1 MSSTNSRIIKANETD
16 FLISDSGYYLD
27 GRLMAIIDGSQYD
40 FMGREIFTTGFFREN
55 IGFGITSI
63 NVEINTSLQ
72 PIVTITFKDLYGN
85 AVFGKDV
92 INENVPNYSVLFNWP
107 PPKFLFTFKGF
118 LGRQVS
124 WMLNLKQT
132 STSYQSDGSYDIK
145 CELIPSQWG
154 FMGDLP
160 FLFLLAIKGLR
171 KNELPTEKFKKQQT
185 VFDLIKIGL
194 RTETK
199 TKEISK
205 EFDLLLNQMNL
216 IKSNRIVEAIC
227 YGQTIKLGEEINGKA
242 GNSKIVSTTEGNE
255 TINFSNITFSVPKE
269 VEINSADKIK
279 EYTSSN
285 ADALRKVNT
294 YLLLNA
300 QIGSRASKGVSLKN
314 INFTG
319 APYEQEEMTSR
330 IALIDDNIRVIGAA
344 IKKRVYDSSKSQL
357 EKITIG
363 QIFRQLGRDSGY
375 IMGKILE
382 AGALGYSKNIIKR
395 DESVKSKTPL
405 IGKQF
410 PLKIDTETGNEVPA
424 VGSGVDIEHYELNF
438 VDKFITAV
446 SQGVAQDLLRE
457 DQLNGLPDD
466 TKLLSRINNIEAP
479 NGNPYKPYFRNI
491 AQNIMVRAG
500 IASFLTRSNDPN
512 LPGDYDTFWKIDR
525 ESVEEVL
532 KLASSDMDNI
542 SEQMLNEMEE
552 TEYMLLKQFCY
563 YWVNL
568 ITNDGVYLL
577 GADGKPEISLNED
590 GILGVNKFVGSAFG
604 DPIPPTVAGRK
615 VKVDKSDDSITLT
628 IDDIYD
634 LVFGS
639 KKNVNDDNVGYDKS
653 NASFV
658 SKSTM
663 QAQAVLNNNIL
674 YRVPLTDES
683 EDDFTFVIFYGSDAT
698 KAKEANNA
706 SSDDQ
711 SKGENPD
718 DTGLLGGQKPL
729 LGIVP
734 IDNYFPSKEGG
745 ATGENATEPLGRVK
759 FMQERLKVSAIKY
772 AEINNPSPD
781 LFSNDEQKWR
791 DKVQYSIN
799 AQLVDPNS
807 DVSNSTTQIP
817 ASNLAVA
824 VAMAPLSA
832 DKGLVFGPFLESLS
846 GSNHRASIKNM
857 CSIIL
862 LTMNKVE
869 RTRNKIISDVL
880 GQATE
885 RRDLLYKQ
893 FHTLYHQ
900 WEALLFDDSKYD
912 SGKGVEFPIIPIEN
926 IVQTLEDRYG
936 SEDANDNSRHY
947 STKSS
952 IKSGVNKKSQ
962 IEALDTNVFVYDY
975 PLNEQADID
984 VRKSM
989 INIEPMYRPDAKT
1002 TVLNIFQQVCTK
1014 NNFTFVPIP
1023 GNGNFNDYLEIFKPQ
1038 ISTKVRLQNLF
1049 YVMFTPTPESR
1060 VKAINGRKST
1070 LTEDYEVSPH
1080 QDAYEVKVGSPDNK
1094 VFTNFSVDTYETKAT
1109 AESIIS
1115 TQRATDNDNP
1125 NKKIAT
1131 DCSQLPVMEGRSY
1144 TASFEM
1150 VGNAQVFPMQYFYLN
1165 SIPIFNGLYQVT
1177 NVKHSITPNDMSTT
1191 AEGIRMRFSK
1201 GELAGIRPVTL
1212 DSLAN
1217 INVVEETTDASKLTG
1232 RDVNTTRKQ
1241 PVFAED
1247 DFDPSVTVGIDETGG
1262 NKGDAKKY
1270 NTAESRPSYS
1280 QEQKKNINLLL
1291 TQLTSKGITNDFA
1304 KAAVL
1309 SIISKE
1315 SGFIPKSE
1323 NLNYSPERMR
1333 EVWHSISVADSKK
1346 YGNNPEAFG
1355 NWKYANQ
1362 NGNGSND
1369 GYKYRGRGFNQIT
1382 FKNLYKKYGDAIG
1395 VNLVADPNKLND
1407 PKHAG
1412 LAAIAY
1418 FNTALKGLKN
1428 ATAAYYNNPSK
1439 NINAFQTLEDAVG
1452 AIYHTNAG
1460 INKSVSDVLADT
1472 TGGRHKAFAVSGY
1485 MLEIVKAGKI

>member
-1 MSSTNSRIIKANETD
+1 MGNTNSRIIKASETD

-27 GRLMAIIDGSQYD
+27 GRLMAIVDGSQYD

-63 NVEINTSLQ
+63 NIEINTSLQ

-85 AVFGKDV
+85 SVFGKDV
-92 INENVPNYSVLFNWP
+92 INEDVPNYSVLFNWP

-171 KNELPTEKFKKQQT
+171 KNELPPEEFKKQQT

-205 EFDLLLNQMNL
+205 EFDVLLNQMNL

-242 GNSKIVSTTEGNE
+242 GNSTVVSTTEGNE
-255 TINFSNITFSVPKE
+255 TINFSNITFPVPSE
-269 VEINSADKIK
+269 PEINSAEKIK

-300 QIGSRASKGVSLKN
+300 QIGSQASKGVSLGG

-319 APYEQEEMTSR
+319 SPYEQEEMRAR
-330 IALIDDNIRVIGAA
+330 IKLIDDNIRVIGAA
-344 IKKRVYDSSKSQL
+344 IKKRIYDSSKSQL

-363 QIFRQLGRDSGY
+363 QIFRQMGRDSGY

-382 AGALGYSKNIIKR
+382 SGALGYSKNVTDRNEK
-395 DESVKSKTPL
+395 VTSKEI

-424 VGSGVDIEHYELNF
+424 IGSGVDIENYELNF

-466 TKLLSRINNIEAP
+466 TKLLRRINNIEAP

-512 LPGDYDTFWKIDR
+512 YPGDYDTFWGIDR

-532 KLASSDMDNI
+532 RLASSDMDNI

-568 ITNDGVYLL
+568 ITSDGLFLL
-577 GADGKPEISLNED
+577 DADGKPE
-590 GILGVNKFVGSAFG
+590 GTFFVGSDFNG
-604 DPIPPTVAGRK
+604 VIPSTITGKK

-639 KKNVNDDNVGYDKS
+639 KKNVNNDNVGYDKS
-653 NASFV
+653 NGGFV

-663 QAQAVLNNNIL
+663 QAQAVLSNDIL
-674 YRVPLTDES
+674 YRVPKTDTAEN
-683 EDDFTFVIFYGSDAT
+683 DFTFVIFQGSSAT

-706 SSDDQ
+706 SSDNEA
-711 SKGENPD
+711 ENEDPD
-718 DTGLLGGQKPL
+718 ATGFFGGKKPL
-729 LGIVP
+729 VGIVP
-734 IDNYFPSKEGG
+734 IDTFYPSQAGG
-745 ATGENATEPLGRVK
+745 ATGANATEPLGRITFV
-759 FMQERLKVSAIKY
+759 QERLKVAVIKY
-772 AEINNPSPD
+772 SEINNPSPTI
-781 LFSNDEQKWR
+781 FSPDGKKWEELVLYPTTAKIV
-791 DKVQYSIN
+791 DTATSITN
-799 AQLVDPNS
+799 LNL
-807 DVSNSTTQIP
+807 QIP

-824 VAMAPLSA
+824 VAMAPLSS
-832 DKGLVFGPFLESLS
+832 DKGLVFGPFLNSPS
-846 GSNHRASIKNM
+846 GRNHRASIKNM
-857 CSIIL
+857 CTIIL
-862 LTMNKVE
+862 GKMNKVE
-869 RTRNKIISDVL
+869 QTRNKIISDVL

-885 RRDLLYKQ
+885 SRDTIYKQ

-912 SGKGVEFPIIPIEN
+912 SGKDVEFPIIPIKE

-936 SEDANDNSRHY
+936 SEDVADNSRHY
-947 STKSS
+947 STQGIKTTNLTKSQQ
-952 IKSGVNKKSQ
+952 IKS
-962 IEALDTNVFVYDY
+962 LDTNVFVYDY
-975 PLNEQADID
+975 PLNNQADID

-1023 GNGNFNDYLEIFKPQ
+1023 GNGDFNDYLEIFKPQ

-1060 VKAINGRKST
+1060 VRAINGKKST
-1070 LTEDYEVSPH
+1070 LTEDYEVSPN

-1094 VFTNFSVDTYETKAT
+1094 IFTNFSVDTYETKAT

-1144 TASFEM
+1144 KATFEM
-1150 VGNAQVFPMQYFYLN
+1150 KGNAQVFPMQYFYLN

-1177 NVKHSITPNDMSTT
+1177 SVKHNITPNDMSTT

-1217 INVVEETTDASKLTG
+1217 INVVEETADASSLTE
-1232 RDVNTTRKQ
+1232 RAINTTRKQ
-1241 PVFAED
+1241 PVFDVQTNGEAPIGGTSQYGQD
-1247 DFDPSVTVGIDETGG
+1247 DLGITP
-1262 NKGDAKKY
+1262 ASS
-1270 NTAESRPSYS
+1270 TAEFTGDVNAELNR
-1280 QEQKKNINLLL
+1280 KKTIKCNGKDCWTELGKGNWWNGVGVPKI
-1291 TQLTSKGITNDFA
+1291 TTKSSKSSFFIDYKGKT
-1304 KAAVL
+1304 
-1309 SIISKE
+1309 
-1315 SGFIPKSE
+1315 SGFL
-1323 NLNYSPERMR
+1323 LN
-1333 EVWHSISVADSKK
+1333 H
-1346 YGNNPEAFG
+1346 
-1355 NWKYANQ
+1355 
-1362 NGNGSND
+1362 
-1369 GYKYRGRGFNQIT
+1369 
-1382 FKNLYKKYGDAIG
+1382 
-1395 VNLVADPNKLND
+1395 
-1407 PKHAG
+1407 
-1412 LAAIAY
+1412 
-1418 FNTALKGLKN
+1418 ALKGKGDTVHQLCN
-1428 ATAAYYNNPSK
+1428 VL
-1439 NINAFQTLEDAVG
+1439 TLEL
-1452 AIYHTNAG
+1452 NAYLSSNVDLKPDLNNIVMQSSAEYFS
-1460 INKSVSDVLADT
+1460 INVPLVSAPGKWKLNRR
-1472 TGGRHKAFAVSGY
+1472 GGWGHPQT
-1485 MLEIVKAGKI
+1485 AGKKEMQELCARKYFQGCTGVVTKTSTGPIKITEHFITYKG

>member
-1 MSSTNSRIIKANETD
+1 MSNTNSRIIKAEETD
-16 FLISDSGYYLD
+16 FTISDSGYYLD
-27 GRLMAIIDGSQYD
+27 GRLIAIVDGSQYD

-63 NVEINTSLQ
+63 NIEINTSLQ

-92 INENVPNYSVLFNWP
+92 IDQDVPNYSVLFNWP

-124 WMLNLKQT
+124 WVLNLKQT
-132 STSYQSDGSYDIK
+132 STSYQQDGSYDIK

-160 FLFLLAIKGLR
+160 FLFLLAIKGLK
-171 KNELPTEKFKKQQT
+171 KNELPPEEFKKQQT

-194 RTETK
+194 RSETK
-199 TKEISK
+199 TKEITK
-205 EFDLLLNQMNL
+205 EFDVLLTQMNL

-227 YGQTIKLGEEINGKA
+227 YGKTIKLGEEINGTA
-242 GNSKIVSTTEGNE
+242 GNSKVVSTREGKE
-255 TINFSNITFSVPKE
+255 TINFSNITFPVPKE
-269 VEINSADKIK
+269 AEINSADKIK

-300 QIGSRASKGVSLKN
+300 QIGSATSKNVSLGSV
-314 INFTG
+314 NFNSG
-319 APYEQEEMTSR
+319 SYESEEMRSR
-330 IALIDDNIRVIGAA
+330 ITLIDNNIRVIEAA
-344 IKKRVYDSSKSQL
+344 IKKRIYDSSKSQL

-363 QIFRQLGRDSGY
+363 QIFRQMGRDSGY

-382 AGALGYSKNIIKR
+382 AGALGYSKNTTDR
-395 DESVKSKTPL
+395 DEKVQLKEI

-424 VGSGVDIEHYELNF
+424 IGSGVDIENYELNF

-446 SQGVAQDLLRE
+446 SQGVAQDLIRE
-457 DQLNGLPDD
+457 NQIGGLPDD
-466 TKLLSRINNIEAP
+466 TKLLRRINNIEAP
-479 NGNPYKPYFRNI
+479 KGNPYKPYFRNI

-512 LPGDYDTFWKIDR
+512 YPGDYDTFWKIDR

-532 KLASSDMDNI
+532 RLASSDMDNI
-542 SEQMLNEMEE
+542 SEQMLNEIEE

-563 YWVNL
+563 YWSNL
-568 ITNDGVYLL
+568 ITDDGLFLL
-577 GADGKPEISLNED
+577 GEDGKPEGLP
-590 GILGVNKFVGSAFG
+590 FAGSDFKK
-604 DPIPPTVAGRK
+604 PIPSTVIDKK
-615 VKVDKSDDSITLT
+615 VRVDKSDESVTLN
-628 IDDIYD
+628 INDIYD

-639 KKNVNDDNVGYDKS
+639 KKNVNDDDVGYDKS
-653 NASFV
+653 NAGFI
-658 SKSTM
+658 SKETM
-663 QAQAVLNNNIL
+663 QAQAVLSNDIL
-674 YRVPLTDES
+674 YRVPKTDTAKN
-683 EDDFTFVIFYGSDAT
+683 DFTFVFFQGSDAT

-711 SKGENPD
+711 AKNEDPD
-718 DTGLLGGQKPL
+718 ATSLTGGKKPL
-729 LGIVP
+729 VGIVP
-734 IDNYFPSKEGG
+734 IDTYFPSQAGG
-745 ATGENATEPLGRVK
+745 ASGANASEPLGRITFV
-759 FMQERLKVSAIKY
+759 QERLKVAVIKY
-772 AEINNPSPD
+772 SEINNPSPS
-781 LFSNDEQKWR
+781 LFSPDGQKWE
-791 DKVQYSIN
+791 D
-799 AQLVDPNS
+799 LVLYPTS
-807 DVSNSTTQIP
+807 SNEAEQAKIVPSSTNITDFNLQIP

-824 VAMAPLSA
+824 VAMAPLSS
-832 DKGLVFGPFLESLS
+832 DKGLVFGPFFNSPS
-846 GSNHRASIKNM
+846 GRNHRASIKRM

-862 LTMNKVE
+862 SKMNKVE
-869 RTRNKIISDVL
+869 QTRNQIISDVL
-880 GQATE
+880 GKATE
-885 RRDLLYKQ
+885 SRDTIYKQ

-912 SGKGVEFPIIPIEN
+912 SGKDVEFPIIPIEK

-936 SEDANDNSRHY
+936 SEDVADNSRHY

-952 IKSGVNKKSQ
+952 IKSGVDKKSQ

-975 PLNEQADID
+975 PLNNQADID

-989 INIEPMYRPDAKT
+989 INIEPMYRPDGNT
-1002 TVLNIFQQVCTK
+1002 TVLNMFQQVCTK

-1060 VKAINGRKST
+1060 VKAINDKKST
-1070 LTEDYEVSPH
+1070 LTEDYEVSPN

-1094 VFTNFSVDTYETKAT
+1094 IFTNFSVDTYETKAT

-1144 TASFEM
+1144 KATFEM
-1150 VGNAQVFPMQYFYLN
+1150 KGNAQVFPMQYFYLN
-1165 SIPIFNGLYQVT
+1165 SIPIFNGIYQVT

-1212 DSLAN
+1212 DSLAS
-1217 INVVEETTDASKLTG
+1217 INVVEETTDASSLTD
-1232 RDVNTTRKQ
+1232 RAVNTTRQQ
-1241 PVFAED
+1241 PVFEETSEGNTTLDAN
-1247 DFDPSVTVGIDETGG
+1247 FDPNVTDVDLWIYLSWNQGVGGAVEHYKISKGKKSNYGSVTKAAIKSNWPGNLKSSAGVGKANIDSLYYS
-1262 NKGDAKKY
+1262 NPKSLAIAFIDVWKQHYAKKTEQALPKLNSAGKNRSGVLY
-1270 NTAESRPSYS
+1270 SEIKKAFQKYEQADLGLSWDRIGNFGMIENGLNTDTDGSKTFQGMFQMNKNYASNPNYKGALDYA
-1280 QEQKKNINLLL
+1280 KKGQGHKAGWIEYDIYKL
-1291 TQLTSKGITNDFA
+1291 TEKSVNF
-1304 KAAVL
+1304 
-1309 SIISKE
+1309 IIGSFNKFVKN
-1315 SGFIPKSE
+1315 SGF
-1323 NLNYSPERMR
+1323 
-1333 EVWHSISVADSKK
+1333 
-1346 YGNNPEAFG
+1346 
-1355 NWKYANQ
+1355 
-1362 NGNGSND
+1362 
-1369 GYKYRGRGFNQIT
+1369 
-1382 FKNLYKKYGDAIG
+1382 
-1395 VNLVADPNKLND
+1395 PN
-1407 PKHAG
+1407 
-1412 LAAIAY
+1412 
-1418 FNTALKGLKN
+1418 
-1428 ATAAYYNNPSK
+1428 
-1439 NINAFQTLEDAVG
+1439 
-1452 AIYHTNAG
+1452 
-1460 INKSVSDVLADT
+1460 
-1472 TGGRHKAFAVSGY
+1472 
-1485 MLEIVKAGKI
+1485 